1 MKRGPIPR
9 SSYVRALIE
18 SNLADGQPV
27 IAHRLQFHEDD
38 AENETKPMPKPSGR
52 KFRVEPAKQDCYHT
66 KGWKRGNIFDTCV
79 ECGETK
85 PH

>member
-52 KFRVEPAKQDCYHT
+52 KFRVEPAKPGVECHHT
-66 KGWKRGNIFDTCV
+66 WARGIIFDRCTKC
-79 ECGETK
+79 EETRR
-85 PH
+85 H